1 LFSVFFANFLYWFRP
16 ESAGRSYFHFV
27 PAQFFLVIFLQQQAP
42 VFLCSFSQ
50 AVDVALVFHCL
61 RSIIGS
67 GLFSR
72 FHFFGSRV
80 KDAPGGFAASRVISF
95 FPA

>member
-1 LFSVFFANFLYWFRP
+1 LPIFSIGFVQNQQVGPIFTLCL
-16 ESAGRSYFHFV
+16 RS
-27 PAQFFLVIFLQQQAP
+27 FFLVIFLQQQAP

>member
-1 LFSVFFANFLYWFRP
+1 LYL
-16 ESAGRSYFHFV
+16 RS
-27 PAQFFLVIFLQQQAP
+27 FFLAVFLQQQAP

-67 GLFSR
+67 GMFSH
-72 FHFFGSRV
+72 FHFFGRTSMAHQEDSPPR
-80 KDAPGGFAASRVISF
+80 A
-95 FPA
+95 